1 MSTRALPGSKS
12 LMLVGAVLVV
22 FGVLLLVSPAAVG
35 AAVVKLVSL
44 VLIVTG
50 LIQLLQGFRGGKAAQ
65 KLVSALLGALVA
77 GVGVMVWR
85 NPELGSG
92 FLTALLMMFFVV
104 NGLWKLW
111 TGFRYRNARGW
122 AWLLLSG
129 LVSLLFVYLLW
140 RQWPLGGAWA
150 IGVLVGLD
158 LLLSGV
164 ALIILAAG
172 LRRVR
177 STGYLDTISL

>member
-1 MSTRALPGSKS
+1 
-12 LMLVGAVLVV
+12 MLVGIVLVV

-44 VLIVTG
+44 VLVVTG
-50 LIQLLQGFRGGKAAQ
+50 LIQLVHGLRGGKAVQ

-77 GVGVMVWR
+77 GVGVMVWM

-104 NGLWKLW
+104 NGFWKVS
-111 TGFRYRNARGW
+111 TAIRYRNARGW

-129 LVSLLFVYLLW
+129 LVSLVFVYLLW
-140 RQWPLGGAWA
+140 KQWPLGGAWA

-164 ALIILAAG
+164 ALIILAA
-172 LRRVR
+172 RMKRVR
-177 STGYLDTISL
+177 STGYVDTISL

>member
-1 MSTRALPGSKS
+1 MNTKALPGSRP
-12 LMLVGAVLVV
+12 LMLIGIMLLV

-35 AAVVKLVSL
+35 IAVVKLVSL

-50 LIQLLQGFRGGKAAQ
+50 LIQLIHGFRGGKVVH

-77 GVGVMVWR
+77 GLGVLVWM
-85 NPELGSG
+85 NPQSGSG

-104 NGLWKLW
+104 NGLWKVS
-111 TGFRYRNARGW
+111 TAFRYRNAGGW
-122 AWLLLSG
+122 GWLFLSG

-140 RQWPLGGAWA
+140 KQWPLGGAWA

-158 LLLSGV
+158 LSLSGLG
-164 ALIILAAG
+164 LIILAAG
-172 LRRVR
+172 MRKVR
-177 STGYLDTISL
+177 STGYVDTISL